1 MKKKREELEGEVDRL
16 QQQLLNEK
24 TKNRQLEEVLSFR
37 GEHSSVPAGAGPAAS
52 ADAVTP
58 SRLWSRISHEI
69 LTPMDAILGMT
80 DLVLDTELTDDQRN
94 YLEMINASADR
105 LFGVISD
112 VIDYS
117 ELLEGKLRRDLVNF
131 DLYEELEYD
140 LYIAELTCKH
150 KELTFSAGFARGIP
164 NYLHSDPVRIR
175 QVLNTILGNAIE
187 YTDTGEVSL
196 RVEKGGF
203 DEKGRLL
210 LRFTV
215 EDTGTGMDEDMQRT
229 LFMTPSPL
237 EVGGGEEKYS
247 EGGLG
252 LVVAA
257 RLVELFGGEIGVES
271 SKGKGSSFWFTWPV
285 ANPAEMYMGELP
297 ADIKGQVQ
305 DRGMVLQGA
314 KVLLAEDEQINA
326 AITKVFLEQ
335 SGLEVVVVENG
346 REAVDAID
354 RENFQAILMD
364 VQMPVMDGIEATLEI
379 RKKERKKGK
388 NTPII
393 ALTAHAMQGDRE
405 RCLQAGM
412 DDYLPKPLDRDQL
425 VQMLALYM
433 TKKALVVATDP
444 ANQHEIIQPLVA
456 GGWAVIIAENGQS
469 AMYEASLAHF
479 DMIIIDSSLPESDGL
494 EAVET
499 IRKLE
504 KFSGCRA
511 TVLGVGFD
519 GEEEYRHYSDSG
531 FDGFYSRGDMAREL
545 KNRMAM
551 DT

>member
-1 MKKKREELEGEVDRL
+1 MKKKREELEHEVDRL
-16 QQQLLNEK
+16 KQQLLNEQN
-24 TKNRQLEEVLSFR
+24 KNRQLEEVLFFR
-37 GEHSSVPAGAGPAAS
+37 GGTEAVSGVEAMASSGDGLTGNS
-52 ADAVTP
+52 
-58 SRLWSRISHEI
+58 LWSRISHEI

-80 DLVLDTELTDDQRN
+80 DLVLDTDLTDDQRN

-117 ELLEGKLRRDLVNF
+117 ELLGGKLRCDMVNF
-131 DLYEELEYD
+131 DLYQELEYD

-164 NYLHSDPVRIR
+164 NYLHSDPARMR

-187 YTDTGEVSL
+187 YTETGEVSL

-210 LRFTV
+210 LKFTV
-215 EDTGTGMDEDMQRT
+215 KDTGEGIDEDMQPS
-229 LFMTPSPL
+229 LFMTPPPL
-237 EVGGGEEKYS
+237 AIAGGEEKYS

-252 LVVAA
+252 LVLAA
-257 RLVELFGGEIGVES
+257 RLVDIFGGEIGVES
-271 SKGKGSSFWFTWPV
+271 TRGKGSTFWFTWPV

-297 ADIKGQVQ
+297 ADIEGQVQ
-305 DRGMVLQGA
+305 DRSMVLQGA
-314 KVLLAEDEQINA
+314 KVLLAEDEEINA
-326 AITKVFLEQ
+326 AITKTFLEQ
-335 SGLEVVVVENG
+335 FGLEVAVVANG
-346 REAVDAID
+346 RQALEALD
-354 RENFQAILMD
+354 RGSFEAILMD

-379 RKKERKKGK
+379 RKKERKEGK

-393 ALTAHAMQGDRE
+393 ALTAHAMHGDRE

-425 VQMLALYM
+425 VEMLARYM

-444 ANQHEIIQPLVA
+444 GNQHEIIEPLVA
-456 GGWAVIIAENGQS
+456 GGWAVIIAENGQM

-479 DMIIIDSSLPESDGL
+479 DMVVIDSSLPKSDGL
-494 EAVET
+494 EIVET
-499 IRKLE
+499 IRELE

-511 TVLGVGFD
+511 TILGVGFD

-531 FDGFYSRGDMAREL
+531 FDGFYSRSDMTREL
-545 KNRMAM
+545 EKRVAM
-551 DT
+551 KS

>member
-1 MKKKREELEGEVDRL
+1 MTKKREELEREVARL
-16 QQQLLNEK
+16 KQQLQKEQN
-24 TKNRQLEEVLSFR
+24 KNRQLEEVLSFR
-37 GEHSSVPAGAGPAAS
+37 GGDMTVSEKNGQAAPG
-52 ADAVTP
+52 DALTK

-80 DLVLDTELTDDQRN
+80 DLVLDTDLTEDQRN

-112 VIDYS
+112 IIDYS
-117 ELLEGKLRRDLVNF
+117 ELLEGKLRRDMVNF

-150 KELTFSAGFARGIP
+150 TELTFSAGFGRGIP
-164 NYLHSDPVRIR
+164 NYLNSDPARIR
-175 QVLNTILGNAIE
+175 QVLNTILSNAIE
-187 YTDTGEVSL
+187 YTESGEVSL
-196 RVEKGGF
+196 RVEKSGF

-210 LRFTV
+210 LKFSV
-215 EDTGTGMDEDMQRT
+215 EDTGEGIDEDLQRS
-229 LFMTPSPL
+229 LFMIPAPL
-237 EVGGGEEKYS
+237 EIAGSDEKYS
-247 EGGLG
+247 EGGLS

-271 SKGKGSSFWFTWPV
+271 TRGQGSTFWFTWPV

-297 ADIKGQVQ
+297 ADIDGQVQ
-305 DRGMVLQGA
+305 DRSMVLRGA
-314 KVLLAEDEQINA
+314 RVLLAEDEEINA
-326 AITKVFLEQ
+326 AITKAFLEQ
-335 SGLEVVVVENG
+335 YGLEVVVVGNG
-346 REAVDAID
+346 RQAVETLD
-354 RENFQAILMD
+354 RESFKAILMD
-364 VQMPVMDGIEATLEI
+364 VQMPLMDGIEATLEI
-379 RKKERKKGK
+379 RKKERKKGR

-393 ALTAHAMQGDRE
+393 ALTAHAMHGDRE

-425 VQMLALYM
+425 VEMLARYM

-444 ANQHEIIQPLVA
+444 ANQHEILQPLVA
-456 GGWAVIIAENGQS
+456 GGWAVIIAENGQM

-479 DMIIIDSSLPESDGL
+479 DMIVVDSSLPKDDGL

-511 TVLGVGFD
+511 TILGVGFE
-519 GEEEYRHYSDSG
+519 GEEEYRHYSGSG
-531 FDGFYSRGDMAREL
+531 FDGFYSRSDMATEL
-545 KNRMAM
+545 KTRMAM
-551 DT
+551 IS